1 MNRKLQR
8 YLTEIE
14 KTEQKISDLQQHLKD
29 LRLGQKQEEDLEM
42 VRVIRGMKLESK
54 DLLHVL
60 NGLQDGTMSI
70 QDLMDKAQMEEADEL
85 EEFTASREEDTYET
99 EE

>member
-14 KTEQKISDLQQHLKD
+14 KTEQKIADLQQHLKD

-42 VRVIRGMKLESK
+42 VRVIRGMKLGSK

-70 QDLMDKAQMEEADEL
+70 QDLMDEAQMEEVDEP